1 MTPSPV
7 RSKVAVVTA
16 ALGVA
21 VLLAGPAG
29 TFGLGVPV
37 VGDGGSATTQVTNTV
52 QGAVDTTQQTA
63 ATTVIQVES
72 TVQTTTQAVAPAPA
86 AAPQPAP
93 APATSAPAV
102 TKQVTTRVATPVEKH
117 VAVGR
122 PQTRTAAAAA
132 PNQLV
137 TQTGVASAAPARI
150 GSAERTRVTRV
161 TRAQVV
167 RAPSRTTAARAQG
180 APTGCT
186 VPVLAALPGGSQ
198 LQALLAIVCA
208 AAGGLDLPGP
218 IGLVPGDAGVPVAG
232 DVHAASARGTAGPRG
247 PQLAVPAHGPRAR
260 AAVRPAGAATA
271 TQAATSQP
279 AGSVRLPVALGAGR
293 GGALVYVNSVQA
305 ANVTP
310 ASAATGHAADGV
322 HHHHHGFLSGQSRG
336 TELLMAI
343 LFANLSI
350 LGGIALWRLAVR
362 FVIPRF
368 A

>member
-16 ALGVA
+16 ALGVV
-21 VLLAGPAG
+21 VLLAGPTS

-37 VGDGGSATTQVTNTV
+37 VGDAGSATTQVTNTV

-63 ATTVIQVES
+63 ATTVTQVES
-72 TVQTTTQAVAPAPA
+72 TVQTTTQAVAPVPA
-86 AAPQPAP
+86 TAPQPAP
-93 APATSAPAV
+93 APAASAPAV
-102 TKQVTTRVATPVEKH
+102 TKQVTTRAPAPAKKH
-117 VAVGR
+117 AAAVVR
-122 PQTRTAAAAA
+122 PQTQTAAAAA
-132 PNQLV
+132 PNRLAKQAGGASV
-137 TQTGVASAAPARI
+137 APAAIASAKHTRI
-150 GSAERTRVTRV
+150 

-167 RAPSRTTAARAQG
+167 RAPSRTTAARAQD
-180 APTGCT
+180 APAGCT
-186 VPVLAALPGGSQ
+186 VPALAALPGGTE

-208 AAGGLDLPGP
+208 AAGGFALPGP

-232 DVHAASARGTAGPRG
+232 DVHAASARGTAGRGG
-247 PQLAVPAHGPRAR
+247 PQLAVLTHGPTAR

-271 TQAATSQP
+271 TQAATSPP
-279 AGSVRLPVALGAGR
+279 AGSVRLPVGLGAGR

-310 ASAATGHAADGV
+310 ASAATAHAADDA

>member
-21 VLLAGPAG
+21 VLLAGPTS

-37 VGDGGSATTQVTNTV
+37 VGDAGSATTQVTNTV
-52 QGAVDTTQQTA
+52 QGAVDTTQQMA
-63 ATTVIQVES
+63 ATTVTQVES
-72 TVQTTTQAVAPAPA
+72 TVQTTTQAVPPAPA
-86 AAPQPAP
+86 AAPQP

-102 TKQVTTRVATPVEKH
+102 TKQVTTRVAAPVEKH
-117 VAVGR
+117 VAAVVR
-122 PQTRTAAAAA
+122 PQTHTAAAAA
-132 PNQLV
+132 PNQLAK
-137 TQTGVASAAPARI
+137 QAGGASAAPARI
-150 GSAERTRVTRV
+150 ASARRTRV
-161 TRAQVV
+161 TRAQIV
-167 RAPSRTTAARAQG
+167 RAPSRTTAARAQD
-180 APTGCT
+180 APAGCT
-186 VPVLAALPGGSQ
+186 VPALAALPGGSQ

-208 AAGGLDLPGP
+208 AAGGFDLPGG
-218 IGLVPGDAGVPVAG
+218 IGVVQGDVSVPVAG
-232 DVHAASARGTAGPRG
+232 DVRGASARGTAGPGGRQ
-247 PQLAVPAHGPRAR
+247 PAVPTHGPRAR
-260 AAVRPAGAATA
+260 AGVRPAGAATA

-279 AGSVRLPVALGAGR
+279 AGSVRLLVGLGAGR

-310 ASAATGHAADGV
+310 VSAATAHAADGAR
-322 HHHHHGFLSGQSRG
+322 HHHHGFLSGQSRG

-350 LGGIALWRLAVR
+350 LAGIALWRLAVR